1 MQLSKWWREAR
12 SGQFEQV
19 WVGPFLSLVALLFL
33 SDMVSGPGR
42 SLLPVYGEA
51 VLERPP
57 YFTSMLV
64 SLQVIFGAV
73 SAFIGGALSDALGHK
88 RALILGLSG
97 VPLVGLGFVVHSPF
111 ALVLFWTYIGFAFG
125 LLTVGRQ
132 SYMMASVPSANLG
145 TATALVFF
153 GLTMGNAL
161 GNYLSAPVLDNFGF
175 GTLGIIMTVVAFVAL
190 LIGFRALPEV
200 GAKVGKASAGAT
212 LTGYRE
218 VLRRRPVQ
226 LLAILRLVPT
236 AYWGTAQLL
245 MPLLI
250 YRAAGTASAAAYYA
264 TVTLLFA
271 SACQLL
277 AGRVADR
284 WGVRVPVVVLT
295 CLIATFSVLT
305 GLFSDSIIGLYV
317 LGMLGAGAAWSLS
330 VTIPGVV
337 HGIVPKEEHGRTLGF
352 THVAWCAGSLIG
364 TQVGGWLVDV
374 NSGLP
379 FLIMGALGLAAIAA
393 AVSLG
398 PWLRAGT
405 PDSRVAAN

>member
-1 MQLSKWWREAR
+1 MQLPKWWREAR
-12 SGQFEQV
+12 SGRFEQA

-33 SDMVSGPGR
+33 NDMVSGPGR
-42 SLLPVYGEA
+42 GLLPVYGEA
-51 VLERPP
+51 VLKRPP

-132 SYMMASVPSANLG
+132 SYMMATVPSANLG

-175 GTLGIIMTVVAFVAL
+175 GALGMIMTVVALVAL
-190 LIGFRALPEV
+190 IIGFRVLPEV
-200 GAKVGKASAGAT
+200 GKHPRSTSAGAT

-218 VLRRRPVQ
+218 VLCRRPVQ

-250 YRAAGTASAAAYYA
+250 YRAAGTASASAYYG

-271 SACQLL
+271 SACQLM

-305 GLFSDSIIGLYV
+305 GLFSDSIVGLYV

-352 THVAWCAGSLIG
+352 THVAWCTGSLIG

-379 FLIMGALGLAAIAA
+379 FLIMGALGLLAIAA
-393 AVSLG
+393 AVGLG

-405 PDSRVAAN
+405 PESRAAD